1 MRLETRA
8 IDFVGYNKRG
18 EIVLLAEAKSR
29 TGTTDEWASQLRKN
43 ILAHGELP
51 QARFFLIAT
60 PDRIY
65 IWKQE
70 GPDDAEAPPSAVVD
84 AHEAFASY
92 FKTLDWPASQIGPEG
107 FEFLVRSWLTDL
119 AGSSSTASAGGPSLH
134 WLVESRFLDAI
145 QGARIEHNAA

>member
-29 TGTTDEWASQLRKN
+29 MGTTDSWASQLRRN

-65 IWKQE
+65 IWKHE
-70 GPDDAEAPPSAVVD
+70 GPDDAGKPPSAVVD
-84 AHEAFASY
+84 SQIALASY
-92 FKTLDWPASQIGPEG
+92 FENLDWPVSQIGPEG
-107 FEFLVRSWLTDL
+107 FELLVLSWLTDL
-119 AGSSSTASAGGPSLH
+119 ARSSSSAAAGDPALR
-134 WLVESRFLDAI
+134 WLAESGFLDAI
-145 QGARIEHNAA
+145 QGARIEHNAG